1 MEAQKL
7 IFLTGVNSNL
17 NGKAPAPNSFGAYI
31 QKRGLLSSSA
41 DSEVSKFVCIDYLTL
56 ALGRISKLGLSS
68 EDCTLVRMEPSV
80 VLPANF
86 TRSRKKQFK
95 QIITV
100 GGLRAAH
107 VSPVNWPLLW
117 PSSSELEKLLANRR
131 SERIVLING
140 NKMSFVQGELYSLRR
155 KAIKALEALD
165 LYGTEWDSSVMSRT
179 IIALKSLTH
188 TLISLKLPR
197 WSGMKLWFQSYPQSQ
212 GEVDDKLATMSSY
225 KYALVIENSAE
236 YMSEKLFDAFF
247 AGCIPIYVGPKVDDY
262 GIPKNLVV
270 QAQPNLK
277 SIKQALETAKEMN
290 FEHFQQ
296 DLRKFLSDEKT
307 IEKWSHEN
315 VYARMLEI
323 ILGKP
328 FESEELKA

>member
-31 QKRGLLSSSA
+31 QKRGLLSASA
-41 DSEVSKFVCIDYLTL
+41 DSEVNKFVCIDYSPLASRKIMKL
-56 ALGRISKLGLSS
+56 ALSADK
-68 EDCTLVRMEPSV
+68 CTLVRMEPSV

-86 TRSRKKQFK
+86 ARSKKRQFS

-100 GGLRAAH
+100 GGLKAEDS
-107 VSPVNWPLLW
+107 SPVNWPLLW
-117 PSSSELEKLLANRR
+117 PSSSELEKLLANKRA
-131 SERIVLING
+131 ERIVLVNG
-140 NKMSFVQGELYSLRR
+140 NKMSFVKGELYSLRR

-165 LYGTEWDSSVMSRT
+165 LYGTEWDSSLITRL
-179 IIALKSLTH
+179 IKALKSFTH
-188 TLISLKLPR
+188 AFFSLKLPR
-197 WSGMKLWFQSYPQSQ
+197 LSGLKLWFQSYPQSK
-212 GEVDDKLATMSSY
+212 GEVDNKLTTMSSY

-236 YMSEKLFDAFF
+236 YMSEKLFDALF
-247 AGCIPIYVGPKVDDY
+247 AGCIPLYVGPNAEDY
-262 GIPKNLVV
+262 GIPKNIVV
-270 QAQPNLK
+270 QAEPNLE
-277 SIKQALETAKEMN
+277 SIEQALETAKAMN
-290 FEHFQQ
+290 FENFQQ

-328 FESEELKA
+328 LESKELKA